1 MPAVKC
7 GVNGCGRR
15 LQPLMK
21 VDPRD
26 RDTWVYPECEA
37 CGRPACGDHT
47 SWFDGQVVCDRCR
60 VRSEGQ
66 ALASGLIDLGLARR

>member
-21 VDPRD
+21 VHPRV
-26 RDTWVYPECEA
+26 RDTWVDPECEA
-37 CGRPACGDHT
+37 CGQPACGDHT
-47 SWFDGQVVCDRCR
+47 SWFDEQVVCDRCR
-60 VRSEGQ
+60 VRAEGRG
-66 ALASGLIDLGLARR
+66 LATELIDLGLVSP

>member
-26 RDTWVYPECEA
+26 RDTWIYPECEA
-37 CGRPACGDHT
+37 CGQPACEGHT
-47 SWFDGQVVCDRCR
+47 SWFEGRVVCDRCQAR
-60 VRSEGQ
+60 TEGQ
-66 ALASGLIDLGLARR
+66 GLATGLIELGLRV